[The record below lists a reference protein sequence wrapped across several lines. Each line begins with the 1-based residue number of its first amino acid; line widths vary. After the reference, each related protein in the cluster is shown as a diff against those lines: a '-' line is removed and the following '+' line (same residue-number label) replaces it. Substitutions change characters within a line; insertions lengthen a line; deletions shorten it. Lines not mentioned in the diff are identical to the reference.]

1 MTSLDDADLLSSS
14 ALFVDLDEKALA
26 FLAERATRVRYERGR
41 TIFRQGDDGDTL
53 YVIAEGLV
61 KVWVSSGEG
70 EEMVLAT
77 LRAPDAFGELTAVD
91 GRPRSASATTLEH
104 TTLVALDR
112 ATLLDAVHR
121 HPGVADGMMRA
132 LGGLARRIT
141 EQTSD
146 LVFLDLTGR
155 LAKTLATLADRDGRI
170 DGDTVVLALPMTQTE
185 LAEMVGG
192 SRQSV
197 NHILKTFESRG
208 FLEVRGGREVVIS
221 DIEALRRRGSR

>member
-1 MTSLDDADLLSSS
+1 MTTSGNGPLLANS
-14 ALFVDLDEKALA
+14 ALFVDLAPKALE
-26 FLAERATRVRYERGR
+26 FLAERATRLEFDRGR
-41 TIFRQGDDGDTL
+41 HVFRQSDQGDTL
-53 YVIAEGLV
+53 FVIAEGLV

-70 EEMVLAT
+70 GEMVLAT
-77 LRAPDAFGELTAVD
+77 LRSPDAFGELSAVD
-91 GRPRSASATTLEH
+91 GRPRSASATALEP

-121 HPGVADGMMRA
+121 HPGVADGMLRA

-146 LVFLDLTGR
+146 LVFLDLAGR
-155 LAKTLATLADRDGRI
+155 LAKTLSTLADRDGRPEADAI
-170 DGDTVVLALPMTQTE
+170 VLALPFTQTE

-197 NHILKTFESRG
+197 NQILKSFEARG
-208 FLEVRGGREVVIS
+208 FLKVRGHDIVIP
-221 DIEALRRRGSR
+221 DLDALRRRGSR

>member
-1 MTSLDDADLLSSS
+1 MTTPDNASLLANS
-14 ALFVDLDEKALA
+14 ALFADLTPQALG
-26 FLAERATRVRYERGR
+26 FLAEHATRLDYERGR

-53 YVIAEGLV
+53 FVIAEGMV

-77 LRAPDAFGELTAVD
+77 LRSPDAFGELTAID
-91 GRPRSASATTLEH
+91 GRPRSASATALEP

-112 ATLLDAVHR
+112 NTLLDAVHR

-146 LVFLDLTGR
+146 LVFLDLAGR
-155 LAKTLATLADRDGRI
+155 LAKTLANLADRDGTEE
-170 DGDTVVLALPMTQTE
+170 DGAVVLALPLTQTE

-197 NHILKTFESRG
+197 NHILKTFEARG
-208 FLEVRGGREVVIS
+208 FLEIRGREVVIS
-221 DIEALRRRGSR
+221 DLETLRRRGSR

>member
-1 MTSLDDADLLSSS
+1 MTTENARLLASSS
-14 ALFVDLDEKALA
+14 LFAGIDAVGLDY
-26 FLAERATRVRYERGR
+26 LAEHAVRRSLARGD
-41 TIFRQGDDGDTL
+41 TIFRQGDEGDTL

-70 EEMVLAT
+70 GEMVLAT
-77 LRAPDAFGELTAVD
+77 LRSPDAFGELSAVD
-91 GRPRSASATTLEH
+91 GRPRSASATALEP

-121 HPGVADGMMRA
+121 HPGVADGMLRA

-141 EQTSD
+141 EQTSRPGLPRPGWAARED
-146 LVFLDLTGR
+146 ARHARRPRRSVE
-155 LAKTLATLADRDGRI
+155 
-170 DGDTVVLALPMTQTE
+170 GDAVVLALPFTQTE

-197 NHILKTFESRG
+197 NQILKSFETRG
-208 FLEVRGGREVVIS
+208 FLEVRGREVVIL
-221 DIEALRRRGSR
+221 DLDALRRRGAR

>member
-1 MTSLDDADLLSSS
+1 VTTPDNASLLANS
-14 ALFVDLDEKALA
+14 ALFADLTPQALG
-26 FLAERATRVRYERGR
+26 FLAEHATRLDYERGR

-53 YVIAEGLV
+53 FVIAEGMV

-77 LRAPDAFGELTAVD
+77 LRSPDAFGELTAID
-91 GRPRSASATTLEH
+91 GRPRSASATALEP

-112 ATLLDAVHR
+112 NTLLDAVHR

-146 LVFLDLTGR
+146 LVFLDLAGR
-155 LAKTLATLADRDGRI
+155 LAKTLANLADRDGTEE
-170 DGDTVVLALPMTQTE
+170 DGAVVLALPLTQTE

-197 NHILKTFESRG
+197 NHILKTFEARG
-208 FLEVRGGREVVIS
+208 FLEIRGREVVIS
-221 DIEALRRRGSR
+221 DLETLRRRGSR